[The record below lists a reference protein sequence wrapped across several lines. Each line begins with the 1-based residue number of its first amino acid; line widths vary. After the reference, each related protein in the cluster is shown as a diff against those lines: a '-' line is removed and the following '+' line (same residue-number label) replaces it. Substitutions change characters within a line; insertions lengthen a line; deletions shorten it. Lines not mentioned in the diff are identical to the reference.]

1 MDKLGKI
8 RRHNLKER
16 PNIGS
21 AKLESD
27 LLKTNEIIAPQRTA
41 WKLKFRGR
49 FWTFYI

>member
-27 LLKTNEIIAPQRTA
+27 LLKTNEIIAPQSREM
-41 WKLKFRGR
+41 LQ
-49 FWTFYI
+49 TFVWWGAQ